1 MAAPSP
7 PCLLHVLLP
16 VAASSSR
23 GLRRRRRPTTSLLR
37 CSSPS
42 ADTASSSWEGGR
54 EYEPSFADDFLLA
67 FFRAK
72 MVEEV
77 GWDSEKPGY
86 TGLIE
91 VANRPMVKGKSALE
105 IEQSASN
112 NTFKPMAG
120 GAMFGEFCDIIQWRI
135 IVFVEKCKY
144 LEESKCLGM
153 CINTCKLPTQTFFKD
168 HIGVDLYMEPNF
180 EDYSCQFNFGV
191 PPPPLDTDKALK
203 EPCLDICT
211 NAGRWR
217 VLRTASVRLA
227 RRLPLHLPVAM
238 APPSP
243 PCLLRAL
250 LPVASPSSRGLRRLP
265 TTSLLRCSSPSADA
279 ASPSGEG
286 GREYEPSFA
295 DDFLLAFFRAKM
307 VEEVGWDSEKP
318 GYNGLIEVANRLMVK
333 GKSALET
340 EQSAVRVLRS
350 LFPPLLLVLFKAL
363 LAPIANGQLA
373 SMMVAR
379 ATALSCQWLMGPCSV
394 NSVIL
399 SNGKSLSSGVFVEK
413 CKYLEESKCL
423 GVCINTC
430 KLPTQTFFKD
440 HMGVD
445 LYMEPNFE
453 DYSCQFNFG
462 VSPPPLGTD
471 KALKEPCLDI
481 CTNARRR
488 KELGTGSSTDDG
500 NEILCSTATDM
511 WATLTKGPDVSDFYC
526 RRILQS

>member
-1 MAAPSP
+1 M
-7 PCLLHVLLP
+7 
-16 VAASSSR
+16 
-23 GLRRRRRPTTSLLR
+23 
-37 CSSPS
+37 
-42 ADTASSSWEGGR
+42 
-54 EYEPSFADDFLLA
+54 
-67 FFRAK
+67 
-72 MVEEV
+72 
-77 GWDSEKPGY
+77 
-86 TGLIE
+86 
-91 VANRPMVKGKSALE
+91 
-105 IEQSASN
+105 
-112 NTFKPMAG
+112 
-120 GAMFGEFCDIIQWRI
+120 
-135 IVFVEKCKY
+135 
-144 LEESKCLGM
+144 
-153 CINTCKLPTQTFFKD
+153 
-168 HIGVDLYMEPNF
+168 
-180 EDYSCQFNFGV
+180 
-191 PPPPLDTDKALK
+191 
-203 EPCLDICT
+203 
-211 NAGRWR
+211 
-217 VLRTASVRLA
+217 
-227 RRLPLHLPVAM
+227 AM

-250 LPVASPSSRGLRRLP
+250 LPVASSSSRGLRRRP

-318 GYNGLIEVANRLMVK
+318 GYNGLIEVANRLMIK

-373 SMMVAR
+373 SMMVVR
-379 ATALSCQWLMGPCSV
+379 FYSSRTLRDGNCQ
-394 NSVIL
+394 
-399 SNGKSLSSGVFVEK
+399 VFVEK

-462 VSPPPLGTD
+462 VSPPPLDTD

-488 KELGTGSSTDDG
+488 KELGTGSSTDG
-500 NEILCSTATDM
+500 
-511 WATLTKGPDVSDFYC
+511 
-526 RRILQS
+526 LQCPQV

>member
-7 PCLLHVLLP
+7 PCLLRVLLP
-16 VAASSSR
+16 VASSSSR

-42 ADTASSSWEGGR
+42 ADTASSS
-54 EYEPSFADDFLLA
+54 
-67 FFRAK
+67 
-72 MVEEV
+72 
-77 GWDSEKPGY
+77 
-86 TGLIE
+86 
-91 VANRPMVKGKSALE
+91 
-105 IEQSASN
+105 
-112 NTFKPMAG
+112 
-120 GAMFGEFCDIIQWRI
+120 
-135 IVFVEKCKY
+135 
-144 LEESKCLGM
+144 
-153 CINTCKLPTQTFFKD
+153 
-168 HIGVDLYMEPNF
+168 
-180 EDYSCQFNFGV
+180 
-191 PPPPLDTDKALK
+191 
-203 EPCLDICT
+203 
-211 NAGRWR
+211 
-217 VLRTASVRLA
+217 
-227 RRLPLHLPVAM
+227 
-238 APPSP
+238 
-243 PCLLRAL
+243 
-250 LPVASPSSRGLRRLP
+250 
-265 TTSLLRCSSPSADA
+265 
-279 ASPSGEG
+279 GEG

-295 DDFLLAFFRAKM
+295 DDFLHAFFRAKI

-318 GYNGLIEVANRLMVK
+318 GYNGLIEVANRLMIK

-340 EQSAVRVLRS
+340 KQSAVRVLRS

-379 ATALSCQWLMGPCSV
+379 ATALSCQWLMGPCS
-394 NSVIL
+394 
-399 SNGKSLSSGVFVEK
+399 VFVEK

-462 VSPPPLGTD
+462 VSPPPLDTD

-488 KELGTGSSTDDG
+488 KELGTGSSTD
-500 NEILCSTATDM
+500 S
-511 WATLTKGPDVSDFYC
+511 
-526 RRILQS
+526 LQCPQV

>member
-1 MAAPSP
+1 MAAPCP
-7 PCLLHVLLP
+7 PCLLRALP
-16 VAASSSR
+16 PVTSSSASSP
-23 GLRRRRRPTTSLLR
+23 GLRRRHVSSLLR

-42 ADTASSSWEGGR
+42 ADAASPSGEGPR

-86 TGLIE
+86 T
-91 VANRPMVKGKSALE
+91 
-105 IEQSASN
+105 
-112 NTFKPMAG
+112 
-120 GAMFGEFCDIIQWRI
+120 
-135 IVFVEKCKY
+135 
-144 LEESKCLGM
+144 
-153 CINTCKLPTQTFFKD
+153 
-168 HIGVDLYMEPNF
+168 
-180 EDYSCQFNFGV
+180 
-191 PPPPLDTDKALK
+191 
-203 EPCLDICT
+203 
-211 NAGRWR
+211 
-217 VLRTASVRLA
+217 
-227 RRLPLHLPVAM
+227 
-238 APPSP
+238 
-243 PCLLRAL
+243 
-250 LPVASPSSRGLRRLP
+250 
-265 TTSLLRCSSPSADA
+265 
-279 ASPSGEG
+279 
-286 GREYEPSFA
+286 
-295 DDFLLAFFRAKM
+295 
-307 VEEVGWDSEKP
+307 
-318 GYNGLIEVANRLMVK
+318 GLIEVANRLMVK

-394 NSVIL
+394 NSVTL

-462 VSPPPLGTD
+462 VPPPPLEAD

-488 KELGTGSSTDDG
+488 RELGTGSSTDG
-500 NEILCSTATDM
+500 
-511 WATLTKGPDVSDFYC
+511 
-526 RRILQS
+526 LQCPQV

>member
-1 MAAPSP
+1 
-7 PCLLHVLLP
+7 
-16 VAASSSR
+16 
-23 GLRRRRRPTTSLLR
+23 
-37 CSSPS
+37 
-42 ADTASSSWEGGR
+42 
-54 EYEPSFADDFLLA
+54 
-67 FFRAK
+67 
-72 MVEEV
+72 
-77 GWDSEKPGY
+77 
-86 TGLIE
+86 
-91 VANRPMVKGKSALE
+91 
-105 IEQSASN
+105 
-112 NTFKPMAG
+112 
-120 GAMFGEFCDIIQWRI
+120 
-135 IVFVEKCKY
+135 
-144 LEESKCLGM
+144 
-153 CINTCKLPTQTFFKD
+153 
-168 HIGVDLYMEPNF
+168 
-180 EDYSCQFNFGV
+180 
-191 PPPPLDTDKALK
+191 
-203 EPCLDICT
+203 
-211 NAGRWR
+211 
-217 VLRTASVRLA
+217 
-227 RRLPLHLPVAM
+227 M

-250 LPVASPSSRGLRRLP
+250 PLVASSSSRRLRRRP

-373 SMMVAR
+373 SMMVGEFTQSNSTFMPMADGAMFGEFR
-379 ATALSCQWLMGPCSV
+379 NIIQWKIIVKRVRFYSSRTLRDGNCQ
-394 NSVIL
+394 
-399 SNGKSLSSGVFVEK
+399 VFVEK

-440 HMGVD
+440 YMGVD

-462 VSPPPLGTD
+462 VSPPPLDTD

-488 KELGTGSSTDDG
+488 KEIGTGSSTDG
-500 NEILCSTATDM
+500 
-511 WATLTKGPDVSDFYC
+511 
-526 RRILQS
+526 LQCPQV

>member
-42 ADTASSSWEGGR
+42 ADTASSSW
-54 EYEPSFADDFLLA
+54 
-67 FFRAK
+67 
-72 MVEEV
+72 
-77 GWDSEKPGY
+77 
-86 TGLIE
+86 
-91 VANRPMVKGKSALE
+91 
-105 IEQSASN
+105 
-112 NTFKPMAG
+112 
-120 GAMFGEFCDIIQWRI
+120 
-135 IVFVEKCKY
+135 
-144 LEESKCLGM
+144 
-153 CINTCKLPTQTFFKD
+153 
-168 HIGVDLYMEPNF
+168 
-180 EDYSCQFNFGV
+180 
-191 PPPPLDTDKALK
+191 
-203 EPCLDICT
+203 
-211 NAGRWR
+211 
-217 VLRTASVRLA
+217 
-227 RRLPLHLPVAM
+227 
-238 APPSP
+238 
-243 PCLLRAL
+243 
-250 LPVASPSSRGLRRLP
+250 
-265 TTSLLRCSSPSADA
+265 
-279 ASPSGEG
+279 EG

>member
-54 EYEPSFADDFLLA
+54 EY
-67 FFRAK
+67 K
-72 MVEEV
+72 
-77 GWDSEKPGY
+77 
-86 TGLIE
+86 
-91 VANRPMVKGKSALE
+91 
-105 IEQSASN
+105 
-112 NTFKPMAG
+112 
-120 GAMFGEFCDIIQWRI
+120 
-135 IVFVEKCKY
+135 
-144 LEESKCLGM
+144 
-153 CINTCKLPTQTFFKD
+153 
-168 HIGVDLYMEPNF
+168 
-180 EDYSCQFNFGV
+180 
-191 PPPPLDTDKALK
+191 
-203 EPCLDICT
+203 
-211 NAGRWR
+211 
-217 VLRTASVRLA
+217 
-227 RRLPLHLPVAM
+227 
-238 APPSP
+238 
-243 PCLLRAL
+243 
-250 LPVASPSSRGLRRLP
+250 
-265 TTSLLRCSSPSADA
+265 
-279 ASPSGEG
+279 
-286 GREYEPSFA
+286 PSFA

-399 SNGKSLSSGVFVEK
+399 SNGKSLSSGVSIYSYFFFVYPSLGEILQFTDIVFVEK

-462 VSPPPLGTD
+462 VSPPPLDTD